1 MMIRLKRIPRW
12 AWLGVILAL
21 ILTVSAQAQ
30 PTYSDDPGRHSE
42 ERERIRDNIE
52 TLRMW
57 KLLDALDLT
66 SEQSTEFLPV
76 LKEFQNAKRRFGE
89 ARREFLKQM
98 EAALDSQEVNQ
109 GKLQESMAGLD
120 AARNR
125 FHQEMEQ
132 FLTKSREIL
141 TLKQQASLL
150 LFEEKF
156 ERRLKESIQEMRR
169 KGPGRRSSGS

>member
-1 MMIRLKRIPRW
+1 MRIKIK
-12 AWLGVILAL
+12 LLAPL
-21 ILTVSAQAQ
+21 AALLACLMLAFAQAQ
-30 PTYSDDPGRHSE
+30 PPYSDDPGKHSG
-42 ERERIRDNIE
+42 ERERIRENIE

-66 SEQSTEFLPV
+66 SEQSTEFLPI
-76 LKEFQNAKRRFGE
+76 LKEFQDAKRRFGD

-98 EAALDSQEVNQ
+98 ESALDSQEVNQ
-109 GKLQESMAGLD
+109 GKLEESITGLD
-120 AARNR
+120 NARKR

-132 FLTKSREIL
+132 FLSKSREIL
-141 TLKQQASLL
+141 TLKQQARLL

-169 KGPGRRSSGS
+169 KGTGRRSSGS